1 MAKEP
6 TTGNSTSFFKVD
18 ADGYIYLR
26 SATPKEGYVEYFNRE
41 NKSAGY
47 KKIYSATDDGQ
58 IAFLG
63 IHVAEFDTGK
73 VEYVSIT
80 IKSEDGY
87 ENVQFPLKT
96 QKGKLSAY
104 AKSIAQVLPNVDFTQ
119 NYSISFDKRKDDNG
133 YSIKNI
139 YLNQSDVED
148 TPAVPVYH
156 KYLNRDGDNGGDIP
170 QMEQKEGLSGVE
182 WDTMKQDK
190 FLFNSLMEQI
200 ERFKAFKAGHSE
212 AAGEKTSAKPK
223 AEKKEEPIAKS
234 TTKTSLKRVSPQ
246 EAFADKDEDDD
257 LPF

>member
-104 AKSIAQVLPNVDFTQ
+104 AKSIAQILPNVDFTQ

-156 KYLNRDGDNGGDIP
+156 KYLNKDGDNGGDIP

-190 FLFNSLMEQI
+190 FLFNSLQEQI
-200 ERFKAFKAGHSE
+200 ERFKAFKAGHDE
-212 AAGEKTSAKPK
+212 GKGVEKNSTKPK
-223 AEKKEEPIAKS
+223 AEKKETPVTKS
-234 TTKTSLKRVSPQ
+234 TPKSNVKTVTASV
-246 EAFADKDEDDD
+246 EEEDDNV
-257 LPF
+257 PF